1 MTLFSGQQLIR
12 DIAKR
17 NVTSCTLTLSIKDAA
32 KFMHSRRCSSIVIVD
47 DGFPVGIWTETEAL
61 KLNYSKNK
69 EINRPI
75 NSVMN
80 DQICTVDAGLEVSQA
95 ALKFKIFNTSHLIV
109 LNPDRTMF
117 GIISQSDMVVNQ
129 DANNFLTIAEL
140 GAVKS
145 ANTPF
150 MDSETSISG
159 IVDNMR
165 RFQCDALIISCK
177 GLPQGIVT
185 TRDIVRAISLSQTQN
200 AVSSI
205 MSRSLITAPASM
217 NLLAAR
223 SLMVEKHIRHIVV
236 ENEQGLAYKL
246 ISFSDILANIDHSY
260 SARLHA
266 SLEHKELKLQVAERH
281 LHLANA
287 VINASSDGIMM
298 TDEKG
303 IIVAINP
310 AYTSL
315 TGYSYE
321 EAIGQPSTLTSSGKH
336 NAQFYQDMWRE
347 MAEKGVWQGEIWNRK
362 KNGEIYPEWLTI
374 NKVLEPYTG
383 EIMYSGVFSDVSE
396 AKKSKETIENLAYYD
411 PLTELPNRQLLHDRL
426 DVAINLSHEEE
437 YKLAVLLV
445 DLDNFKQINDSLGH
459 IIGDRVLKEVALRLN
474 NSITPGRTLARIG
487 GDEFMVFFNYQNVNQ
502 VSDKAQRLLDSLKI
516 PVQVNDSKFL
526 LTLSIGCALYP
537 SDGENQTDLIKNAET
552 AMYRAKAQGRN
563 RFCMYSPDM
572 NAQYKERLLMEYQL
586 RQALKNQ
593 EFHLLYQPKVCLKR
607 DKIVGV
613 EALIRWNSPVLGH
626 ILPDQFIYLAE
637 NLGLIPDIGHWVI
650 REAIEQ
656 AALWQTLAEE
666 PIVISVNVS
675 AKQFI
680 KCQLVDQVKQALR
693 YFNLDPK
700 LLDIEVTESCLID
713 NLSLACENL
722 QTLRALGVQ
731 VSLDDF
737 GTGYSSLSKLN
748 QLPLD
753 TLKIDRSFINEVPGK
768 QGSQAVVSTIIFL
781 AHQLNLK
788 VVAEGVENSEQKQ
801 FLKKLNCEQMQGYY
815 FSKPVQ
821 TECISAMLE
830 AQKNT
835 S

>member
-1 MTLFSGQQLIR
+1 T
-12 DIAKR
+12 
-17 NVTSCTLTLSIKDAA
+17 T
-32 KFMHSRRCSSIVIVD
+32 
-47 DGFPVGIWTETEAL
+47 
-61 KLNYSKNK
+61 
-69 EINRPI
+69 
-75 NSVMN
+75 
-80 DQICTVDAGLEVSQA
+80 
-95 ALKFKIFNTSHLIV
+95 HLVV
-109 LNPDRTMF
+109 LNPDKTMF
-117 GIISQSDMVVNQ
+117 GIISQTDMVVNQ
-129 DANNFLTIAEL
+129 DANNFLTIVEL
-140 GAVKS
+140 EAVKS
-145 ANTPF
+145 TQAPC
-150 MDSETSISG
+150 MDSETPISV

-165 RFQCDALIISCK
+165 RFQCDALIINCK
-177 GLPQGIVT
+177 GKTQGIVT
-185 TRDIVRAISLSQTQN
+185 TRDIVRAISLSQTQQ
-200 AVSSI
+200 AVSCI
-205 MSRSLITAPASM
+205 MSRSLISAPASM

-236 ENEQGLAYKL
+236 ENEQGIANKL

-266 SLEHKELKLQVAERH
+266 SLEHKELKLQIAERH
-281 LHLANA
+281 LHIANA

-303 IIVAINP
+303 IIISINP
-310 AYTSL
+310 AFSIL

-321 EAIGQPSTLTSSGKH
+321 EAVGQSSTLTNSGKH
-336 NAQFYQDMWRE
+336 NAQFYQNMWRE
-347 MAEKGVWQGEIWNRK
+347 MTEKGVWQGEIWNRK

-383 EIMYSGVFSDVSE
+383 KTMYSGVFSDVSE

-411 PLTELPNRQLLHDRL
+411 PLTELPNRQLLLDRL
-426 DVAINLSHEEE
+426 DVAINLALEEE
-437 YKLAVLLV
+437 HKLAVLLI
-445 DLDNFKQINDSLGH
+445 DIDNFKQINDSLGH
-459 IIGDRVLKEVALRLN
+459 LVGDSVLKEVALRLN

-487 GDEFMVFFNYQNVNQ
+487 GDEFIVFFNYQNVNQ
-502 VSDKAQRLLDSLKI
+502 VSDIAQRLLDLLKT

-526 LTLSIGCALYP
+526 LTLSIGCVLYP
-537 SDGENQTDLIKNAET
+537 IDSENQTDLIKNAET

-572 NAQYKERLLMEYQL
+572 NAQHKERLLMEYQL
-586 RQALKNQ
+586 REALKNQ

-613 EALIRWNSPVLGH
+613 EALIRWNNRVLGCV
-626 ILPDQFIYLAE
+626 LPDQFIHLAE

-650 REAIEQ
+650 REAIGQ
-656 AALWQTLAEE
+656 AALWQTLARE

-680 KCQLVDQVKQALR
+680 KNQLVDQVKQALSD
-693 YFNLDPK
+693 FDFDPQ

-713 NLSLACENL
+713 NVSLACENL
-722 QTLRALGVQ
+722 QTLRTLGVQ

-768 QGSQAVVSTIIFL
+768 QASQALVSTIIFL

-788 VVAEGVENSEQKQ
+788 VVAEGVENIKQKQ
-801 FLKKLNCEQMQGYY
+801 FLKELDCEQMQGYY
-815 FSKPVQ
+815 FSKAV
-821 TECISAMLE
+821 TVEKICAMLE
-830 AQKNT
+830 EQNT
-835 S
+835 H